1 MKAGAEPSDVRTG
14 GSVVECESICG
25 LRTGLIVAKKDAY
38 GVEMSMNKR
47 ETTACQYNCFRL

>member
-1 MKAGAEPSDVRTG
+1 M
-14 GSVVECESICG
+14 VECESICG

-47 ETTACQYNCFRL
+47 ETTACQYNCFIVNDINNFILKQ